1 MNNNIYI
8 IQDGETINKTIVEIF
23 KNDLEIGDINLKNDI
38 YFSNFVGLIFNK
50 NNVLVSFPK
59 KFYSSQKLQSFYLPI
74 SNNREINNDIQ
85 ILYKLMKKSVNRNIK
100 NNSGEEILDK
110 DSFPLDSFNYIYEYF
125 LKYGLFFEKNEISN
139 YGNKGKID
147 WKKTFNKSSIIV
159 NNGNVIYL
167 PLVVKKQNHKYVFLS
182 KCMSYVIT
190 LVSDKFKILQKL
202 QKPNLYIKD
211 INWNNSKAII
221 IKLQNYYQSVFKDR
235 EKLLITHLINIFK
248 HKSSNDN
255 SLKLKTK
262 TFELIFEDILLEFL
276 NFNFINMDKDGFIK
290 FSEKKLNITTN
301 FKKEK
306 FYPDFR
312 KKHGRRIEPDFYLEK
327 MGCRYIFDSKYY
339 LKVNELNYKQISY
352 YFLLKNYHKAS
363 INTTYNLLLLPTE
376 RENNDIQN
384 KKVHFKFND
393 DYNDNESDFFINEQ
407 YINIKF
413 LMLNYINQ
421 VEIR

>member
-74 SNNREINNDIQ
+74 SNNKEINNDIQ

-327 MGCRYIFDSKYY
+327 MG
-339 LKVNELNYKQISY
+339 
-352 YFLLKNYHKAS
+352 
-363 INTTYNLLLLPTE
+363 
-376 RENNDIQN
+376 
-384 KKVHFKFND
+384 
-393 DYNDNESDFFINEQ
+393 
-407 YINIKF
+407 
-413 LMLNYINQ
+413 
-421 VEIR
+421 